1 MREITTCPRE
11 KWEQKSTEEL
21 DRILQE
27 ELRKE
32 HPDENVVL
40 PILREIE
47 SREKDIPA
55 GDSAEV
61 SQLRD
66 KLSEHSTPT
75 KRRPR
80 NGWVAG
86 IAAVAAVACIV
97 VMALPKKAGAESII
111 DVLFR
116 WTSSIFEF
124 VDPDSDETK
133 PQIAEE
139 FVTDNPGLQQLHDKL
154 TELGV
159 TENVVP
165 MWLPEDYSLM
175 EIKEKEIR
183 PSGIKVDATFINDDS
198 FVTISYRMSTNIDTS
213 YEKEGNGVEIFE
225 YADAQHFLI
234 DNENYVSVTW
244 VISDVECLLN
254 TDLPKNEIRNMIKSI
269 YGRKFE

>member
-1 MREITTCPRE
+1 MRETTTCPCE
-11 KWEQKSTEEL
+11 KWEQMPTEEL

-32 HPDENVVL
+32 QPDRDVVL

-75 KRRPR
+75 KRSR

-133 PQIAEE
+133 PQIADE
-139 FVTDNPGLQQLHDKL
+139 FVTDNPGLQQLYDKL

-165 MWLPEDYSLM
+165 MWLPEGSNLLKLDVRPLPDGHKVSAVFQQGDSIISL
-175 EIKEKEIR
+175 
-183 PSGIKVDATFINDDS
+183 
-198 FVTISYRMSTNIDTS
+198 SYRMPTEAPAT
-213 YEKEGNGVEIFE
+213 YEKEDTGIEVYEYAEKDHVILENDNNVTVMWGNG
-225 YADAQHFLI
+225 
-234 DNENYVSVTW
+234 
-244 VISDVECLLN
+244 DVECALN
-254 TDLPKNEIRNMIKSI
+254 TNILKKDVYKIVKSI
-269 YGRKFE
+269 YRSDFQ

>member
-1 MREITTCPRE
+1 MREITTCTGE
-11 KWEQKSTEEL
+11 KWEQMSTEEL

-86 IAAVAAVACIV
+86 IAAVAAAACIV
-97 VMALPKKAGAESII
+97 VMAVPRTVGAESII

-124 VDPDSDETK
+124 VNPDSDESK
-133 PQIAEE
+133 PQIDAE
-139 FVTDNPGLQQLHDKL
+139 FVTDNSGLQQLYDKL

-159 TENVVP
+159 TESVVP
-165 MWLPEDYSLM
+165 MWLPEGSNLLKLDVRPLPDGHKISAVFQQRECVISFTYRIYAEKTS
-175 EIKEKEIR
+175 KFEKEDSAIEVFE
-183 PSGIKVDATFINDDS
+183 SAGIDHFILDNDANLTA
-198 FVTISYRMSTNIDTS
+198 MW
-213 YEKEGNGVEIFE
+213 GVE
-225 YADAQHFLI
+225 
-234 DNENYVSVTW
+234 
-244 VISDVECLLN
+244 DVECSLN
-254 TDLPKNEIRNMIKSI
+254 TNLTREEVYEIIKSI
-269 YGRKFE
+269 YRSKLS